1 MNEFTLLGV
10 LNSIGPLEETSSGI
24 KLTNFVI
31 TVQRPFKSGQS
42 MEEFKITAFKELA
55 EDITS
60 AGIIGTS
67 VLVRGRLQS
76 NNYRKDDKVYYSP
89 ELLAEKILYVCR

>member
-1 MNEFTLLGV
+1 MNEFTVLGV
-10 LNSIGPLEETSSGI
+10 LESVGPLEETSSGI
-24 KLTNFVI
+24 KVVNFVI
-31 TVQRPFKSGQS
+31 TVTRPFKSSQS
-42 MEEFKITAFKELA
+42 ADEFKVTAFKELA

-60 AGIIGTS
+60 SAIIGTS

-89 ELLAEKILYVCR
+89 ELMAEKVLYVVR

>member
-1 MNEFTLLGV
+1 MNEFTVLGV
-10 LNSIGPLEETSSGI
+10 LENIGPLEETSTGI
-24 KLTNFVI
+24 KVVNLVI
-31 TVQRPFKSGQS
+31 TVTRPFKSAQS
-42 MEEFKITAFKELA
+42 TDEFKVTAFKELA

-60 AGIIGTS
+60 SAIIGTS

-76 NNYRKDDKVYYSP
+76 NNYRKDDRVYYSP

>member
-1 MNEFTLLGV
+1 MNEFTVLGV
-10 LNSIGPLEETSSGI
+10 LESIGPLEETSSGI
-24 KLTNFVI
+24 KVVNFVI
-31 TVQRPFKSGQS
+31 TVTRPFKSSQS
-42 MEEFKITAFKELA
+42 ADEFKVTAFKELA

-60 AGIIGTS
+60 SAIIGTS

-89 ELLAEKILYVCR
+89 ELLAEKVLYVLR

>member
-1 MNEFTLLGV
+1 MNEFTILGV
-10 LNSIGPLEETSSGI
+10 LESVGPLEETSSGI
-24 KLTNFVI
+24 KVVNFVI
-31 TVQRPFKSGQS
+31 TVSRPFKSSQS
-42 MEEFKITAFKELA
+42 ADEFKVTAFKELA

-60 AGIIGTS
+60 SAIIGTS

-89 ELLAEKILYVCR
+89 ELLAEKVLYVLR

>member
-1 MNEFTLLGV
+1 MNEFTILGV
-10 LNSIGPLEETSSGI
+10 LESIGPLEETSSGI
-24 KLTNFVI
+24 KVVNFVI
-31 TVQRPFKSGQS
+31 TVTRPFKSSQS
-42 MEEFKITAFKELA
+42 ADEFKVTAFKELA

-60 AGIIGTS
+60 SAIIGTS

-89 ELLAEKILYVCR
+89 ELLAEKVLYVLR